1 MEISKFT
8 TDLVRTTNCCTN
20 LVWVTFT
27 APCPTDKNHSVPNLS
42 GHYHVTDEVGKF
54 SETTPV
60 VRKKII
66 ARKFSEASPTN
77 GGLYGM
83 FSWRI

>member
-20 LVWVTFT
+20 LVWVTFI
-27 APCPTDKNHSVPNLS
+27 APCPTDKNNSVPNLS
-42 GHYHVTDEVGKF
+42 GHYYVTDEVGKF
-54 SETTPV
+54 SVTTPI
-60 VRKKII
+60 VREKII
-66 ARKFSEASPTN
+66 ARRLRLAMETFTAC
-77 GGLYGM
+77 